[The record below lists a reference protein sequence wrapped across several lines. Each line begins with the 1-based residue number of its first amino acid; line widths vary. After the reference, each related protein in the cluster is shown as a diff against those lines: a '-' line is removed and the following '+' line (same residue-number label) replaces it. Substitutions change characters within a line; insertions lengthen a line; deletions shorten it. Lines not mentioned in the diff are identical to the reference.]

1 MQLSRFLRVFVV
13 AGTLAT
19 SSAAISATGVL
30 AYGSADQPLA
40 QIEVS
45 GNCLDPSVPLCAPPP
60 TGFGVGGIWLWIE
73 IDQGGTAD
81 VAGAVCGHGNVTPGA
96 FPIRGEF
103 PWVGFH
109 GSLADLQAAFPGTLA
124 VGKDAGDSYY
134 VLPAFGF
141 AFPQTTGHYAVKL
154 ANRVFIQ
161 SQVAP

>member
-1 MQLSRFLRVFVV
+1 MQFSKVLR
-13 AGTLAT
+13 ALLLASTLAA
-19 SSAAISATGVL
+19 SSAAITATGVL
-30 AYGSADQPLA
+30 AYGAADQPLA

-45 GNCLDPSVPLCAPPP
+45 GNCLDPSFPLCAPPP
-60 TGFGVGGIWLWIE
+60 ASFGVGGFWLWIE

-81 VAGAVCGHGNVTPGA
+81 VAGAFCGHGNVTPGA

-103 PWVGFH
+103 PWVSFS

-124 VGKDAGDSYY
+124 VGKDPGDNYY
-134 VLPAFGF
+134 VLPEFGA
-141 AFPQTTGHYAVKL
+141 AFPQTDGHYAVKL